1 MLEFEEFEKKENKE
15 LEIKEDLISKFESFE
30 VDNNKKN

>member
-1 MLEFEEFEKKENKE
+1 MCNVKFTKKEKE
-15 LEIKEDLISKFESFE
+15 ASKSKEDLISKLVSFE